1 MKAQRR
7 IGEEAGHAGGILL
20 TLKEDRCVGCT
31 HCLRVCPT
39 EAIRVR
45 GGKARRTPYRC
56 VDCGECLRVCPWKA
70 WTVEADPSDRVREKG
85 GAVAVL
91 DPAVFGQFGDRASP
105 RNLLQAFEEIGFS
118 RAKEMGEGLLLY
130 RRAVARYLSSGRAA
144 PPAISSDCPAVVQL
158 VQVKFPSLLE
168 NLIPVASSFE
178 IMASRLRKGFRG
190 GVEQELCYI
199 VPCLAKARAAIETR
213 IPDGAYHRAVP
224 ILDLYNPL
232 QAWLHGQERKASPEP
247 GEPPSVPGLEWAIPG
262 GQSRALGLESSLL
275 VDGVK
280 EVAEVLE
287 LAENGLLE
295 GVPFIEAWSCRG
307 GCLGG
312 SLNVRNP
319 FWARFQLSSRIG
331 VNGGRDRD
339 FPGAVEAGEDR
350 DAYFLEHPLSPRAGM
365 RLDENLQVAMEKLR
379 RIDEVVKQF
388 PGIDCG
394 SCGSPSCLAL
404 AEDVVQ
410 GYARDAD
417 CISVLKEVKTVE
429 APTGKGASGERPSKS
444 KRKRR

>member
-1 MKAQRR
+1 
-7 IGEEAGHAGGILL
+7 L
-20 TLKEDRCVGCT
+20 
-31 HCLRVCPT
+31 
-39 EAIRVR
+39 
-45 GGKARRTPYRC
+45 
-56 VDCGECLRVCPWKA
+56 
-70 WTVEADPSDRVREKG
+70 EKG

-91 DPAVFGQFGDRASP
+91 DPAVFGQFGDRAFSG
-105 RNLLQAFEEIGFS
+105 NILQAFEEIGFYDA
-118 RAKEMGEGLLLY
+118 REMGEGLLLY
-130 RRAVARYLSSGRAA
+130 RRAVGRYLSSGRSA

-168 NLIPVASSFE
+168 NLVPVASPFE
-178 IMASRLRKGFRG
+178 IMARRLRKKFQGER
-190 GVEQELCYI
+190 EQELCYI
-199 VPCLAKARAAIETR
+199 VPCLAKARAATEAR
-213 IPDGAYHRAVP
+213 IRDGAYHRAVP

-232 QAWLHGQERKASPEP
+232 QARLHGQEKKVSPGP
-247 GEPPSVPGLEWAIPG
+247 GETPPVPGLEWAIPG
-262 GQSRALGLESSLL
+262 GQTRALGLKASLL

-295 GVPFIEAWSCRG
+295 EVPFIEAWSCRG

-331 VNGGRDRD
+331 ANDGGDWNI
-339 FPGAVEAGEDR
+339 PGAAEADEEGD
-350 DAYFLEHPLSPRAGM
+350 DYFLENSLSPRAGM

-379 RIDEVVKQF
+379 RIDEVVKKF

-394 SCGSPSCLAL
+394 SCGSPNCLAL

-410 GYARDAD
+410 GNARETD
-417 CISVLKEVKTVE
+417 CISLLKEVKTVE
-429 APTGKGASGERPSKS
+429 APIGKGASGERSSKS

>member
-1 MKAQRR
+1 MRAKSR
-7 IGEEAGHAGGILL
+7 IGEETGPSGGVLL

-31 HCLRVCPT
+31 HCIRVCPT

-45 GGKARRTPYRC
+45 EGKARRTPHRC
-56 VDCGECLRVCPWKA
+56 IDCGECLRVCPWKA
-70 WTVEADPSDRVREKG
+70 WTVEADPSTRVLEKG

-91 DPAVFGQFGDRASP
+91 DPAVFGQFGDRAFS
-105 RNLLQAFEEIGFS
+105 RNILRAFEEIGFS
-118 RAKEMGEGLLLY
+118 DAREMGEGLLLF
-130 RRAVARYLSSGRAA
+130 RRAAGRYLASGRSA

-168 NLIPVASSFE
+168 NLVPVASPFE
-178 IMASRLRKGFRG
+178 IMARRLRKKFQGER
-190 GVEQELCYI
+190 EQELCYI
-199 VPCLAKARAAIETR
+199 VPCLAKARAATETR
-213 IPDGAYHRAVP
+213 IPGGAYHRAVP

-232 QAWLHGQERKASPEP
+232 QARLHGQEKKVSPGP
-247 GEPPSVPGLEWAIPG
+247 GETPPVPGLEWAIPG
-262 GQSRALGLESSLL
+262 GQTRALGLKASLL

-295 GVPFIEAWSCRG
+295 EVPFIEAWSCRG

-331 VNGGRDRD
+331 ANGGGDWNI
-339 FPGAVEAGEDR
+339 PGAAEADEEGD
-350 DAYFLEHPLSPRAGM
+350 DYFLEHPLSPRAGM

-379 RIDEVVKQF
+379 RIDEVVKTF

-394 SCGSPSCLAL
+394 SCGSPNCLAL

-410 GYARDAD
+410 GYVRETD
-417 CISVLKEVKTVE
+417 CISLLKEVKTVE
-429 APTGKGASGERPSKS
+429 APIGKGASGERPSKS

>member
-1 MKAQRR
+1 MRAQER
-7 IGEEAGHAGGILL
+7 IGEEAGHACGVILE
-20 TLKEDRCVGCT
+20 LKEDRCVGCT

-56 VDCGECLRVCPWKA
+56 IDCGECLRVCPRKA
-70 WTVEADPSDRVREKG
+70 WTVEAGPRDRVREMG

-91 DPAVFGQFGDRASP
+91 DPAVFGQFGDRVSP
-105 RNLLQAFEEIGFS
+105 GNILQAFDEIGFS
-118 RAKEMGEGLLLY
+118 RAKEMAEGLLFY
-130 RRAVARYLSSGRAA
+130 RRAVVRYLSSRRATL
-144 PPAISSDCPAVVQL
+144 PAISSDCPAVVQL

-168 NLIPVASSFE
+168 NLIPVAFSFE
-178 IMASRLRKGFRG
+178 IMASRLRKDFPGEA
-190 GVEQELCYI
+190 EQELCYI
-199 VPCLAKARAAIETR
+199 VPCLAKARAATETR
-213 IPDGAYHRAVP
+213 IPNGAYHRAVP

-232 QAWLHGQERKASPEP
+232 QAWLHGQERKVSPDS
-247 GEPPSVPGLEWAIPG
+247 GEAPSVPALEWAIPG
-262 GQSRALGLESSLL
+262 GQSRALGLEASLL

-319 FWARFQLSSRIG
+319 FWARFQLSSRIRAKEWLDW
-331 VNGGRDRD
+331 ND
-339 FPGAVEAGEDR
+339 PGAGEADEDG
-350 DAYFLEHPLSPRAGM
+350 DAYLLEHALSPRAGM

-379 RIDEVVKQF
+379 RIDEVVKRF

-410 GYARDAD
+410 GYARETD

-429 APTGKGASGERPSKS
+429 ARTGKGASGERPSQS